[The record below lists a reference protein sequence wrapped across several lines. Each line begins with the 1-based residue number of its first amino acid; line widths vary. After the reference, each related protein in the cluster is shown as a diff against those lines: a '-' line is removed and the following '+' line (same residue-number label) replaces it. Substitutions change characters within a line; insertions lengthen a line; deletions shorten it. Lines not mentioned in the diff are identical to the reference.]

1 MIIEDKTK
9 ENYVGEEEYEGTIE
23 DSMREALSRIGGIPK
38 STEPGAAVKINT

>member
-1 MIIEDKTK
+1 MIVEDKTK
-9 ENYVGEEEYEGTIE
+9 ENYLGEEECEGTIE